1 MGIIC
6 TNNTFCNNGDKEKE
20 EDLNFCYI
28 KKIYVYIYIKCNFQ
42 SINYDPKN
50 AKFYEKI
57 PEYEYKIQG
66 NIIRKQSLTP
76 NLTEYSNGN
85 VHIINM

>member
-1 MGIIC
+1 MGITC
-6 TNNTFCNNGDKEKE
+6 TNNTICNNEGEENE

-28 KKIYVYIYIKCNFQ
+28 NKIYVYIILIKFQ
-42 SINYDPKN
+42 KINYEPKN

-57 PEYEYKIQG
+57 PEYDNIIQG

-76 NLTEYSNGN
+76 NMTEYSNGN